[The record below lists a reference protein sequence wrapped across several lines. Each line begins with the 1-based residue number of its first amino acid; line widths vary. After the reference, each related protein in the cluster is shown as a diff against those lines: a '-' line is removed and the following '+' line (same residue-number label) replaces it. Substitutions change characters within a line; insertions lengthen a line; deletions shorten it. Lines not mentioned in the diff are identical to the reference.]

1 MSRLLTRLP
10 RTIPPTAPLQ
20 LTLGSSRIT
29 ITRGIVTD
37 LETGGTRK
45 AKQTAGKGFVSVGGQ
60 QDRGM
65 PTSDKGDEPM
75 PPKYSTSTGHT
86 ILPSLKQSV
95 QQTMEHPEE
104 WEGIHAEHICAVEEA
119 NSANAEKWEASRA
132 GRDAERDVTEAWGSE
147 MASDSTSTNAG
158 RSSRT
163 KGSSKR
169 AAAAEGSSSKKP
181 APKKE
186 ASSSTTTSRK
196 KSQPKETS
204 PKKMRGKESTTA
216 GAESSTNSP
225 DYASPMDA
233 HHSQPL
239 PHSTMDTATG
249 QQPIPPAP
257 DTNFSSSSSSSAAG
271 AAAGANTISEDSIP
285 HLALHPNLSL
295 GTTLS
300 SISGSF
306 TLEPQPRPAPT
317 AIKPFA
323 TSSTAWISW
332 TFIQSPQ
339 SNINVRG
346 ASRFARSHY
355 STSSSSSASTSTST
369 SQNITMATG
378 LSGQQQQQQKKK
390 EKPKT
395 QAQLDEEVRM
405 RMEENVAGE
414 GGAAGVEY
422 EDGKAVGMKRGVREN
437 MFRYI

>member
-29 ITRGIVTD
+29 VTRGIVTD

-147 MASDSTSTNAG
+147 MASDSPSTNAG

-186 ASSSTTTSRK
+186 SSSSSSNTTSRK
-196 KSQPKETS
+196 KSQPKEGR
-204 PKKMRGKESTTA
+204 KAARGKESTTD
-216 GAESSTNSP
+216 STNSP

-233 HHSQPL
+233 HHTQPL

-249 QQPIPPAP
+249 QQPVPPP
-257 DTNFSSSSSSSAAG
+257 DFTSAA
-271 AAAGANTISEDSIP
+271 AAAAAAAAANTISEDSIP

-332 TFIQSPQ
+332 TCIQSPQ
-339 SNINVRG
+339 NNINVRG

-355 STSSSSSASTSTST
+355 STSSSSSASASTSP
-369 SQNITMATG
+369 NITMATG
-378 LSGQQQQQQKKK
+378 LSGQQQKQ
-390 EKPKT
+390 EKPKKKT

-405 RMEENVAGE
+405 RMEESVAGE

>member
-65 PTSDKGDEPM
+65 PTADKGDEPM

-86 ILPSLKQSV
+86 ILPSLKQAV
-95 QQTMEHPEE
+95 QQTLEHPEE

-119 NSANAEKWEASRA
+119 NSANAEKWEASRRA
-132 GRDAERDVTEAWGSE
+132 GRDADAERDVTEAWNSE
-147 MASDSTSTNAG
+147 MASDSPSGTSNAG
-158 RSSRT
+158 RSSHRT
-163 KGSSKR
+163 KGSSSSKR
-169 AAAAEGSSSKKP
+169 AAAVQGSSSKKP

-186 ASSSTTTSRK
+186 SSSSSRR
-196 KSQPKETS
+196 KSQPKDA
-204 PKKMRGKESTTA
+204 KKTRGKESESS
-216 GAESSTNSP
+216 AESTNSP

-233 HHSQPL
+233 HHTQPL

-249 QQPIPPAP
+249 QQPIPPSGP
-257 DTNFSSSSSSSAAG
+257 DFSSSPTG
-271 AAAGANTISEDSIP
+271 AANTISEDSIP

-306 TLEPQPRPAPT
+306 TLEPLQHGRPAPT

-323 TSSTAWISW
+323 TSSTAWVSW

-339 SNINVRG
+339 NNINARG
-346 ASRFARSHY
+346 VSRFARSY
-355 STSSSSSASTSTST
+355 SSSASSST
-369 SQNITMATG
+369 SQNITKATG
-378 LSGQQQQQQKKK
+378 LSGQQQQQQQQQKKK

-405 RMEENVAGE
+405 RMEESVAGE

-422 EDGKAVGMKRGVREN
+422 EDGKAVGIKRGVREN